1 MKITKRQLRRII
13 REERKK
19 LSEAPV
25 NVSIPVAQEQIEEI
39 LNNLWDGERV
49 DNATLI
55 QILEA
60 MISDINNGF
69 IGEPT

>member
-1 MKITKRQLRRII
+1 MKLTKRQLKQSI
-13 REERKK
+13 RDEKKK

-25 NVSIPVAQEQIEEI
+25 NVRIPMAQEQIEEI